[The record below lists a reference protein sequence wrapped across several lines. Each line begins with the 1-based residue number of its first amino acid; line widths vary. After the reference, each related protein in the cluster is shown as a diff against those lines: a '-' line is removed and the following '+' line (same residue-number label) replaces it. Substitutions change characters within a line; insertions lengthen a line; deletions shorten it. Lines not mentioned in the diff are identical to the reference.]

1 MTFFEILELAVRFF
15 AVLFGMSLNMRRIMK
30 SGGRNIDDMLFIASV
45 VLGIAL
51 GIVWRRYEK

>member
-1 MTFFEILELAVRFF
+1 MTNFEIFELVVRFF

-30 SGGRNIDDMLFIASV
+30 SGGKTVDDILFITSI

-51 GIVWRRYEK
+51 GFIWRTYEK

>member
-30 SGGRNIDDMLFIASV
+30 SGGKTLDDILFITSIS
-45 VLGIAL
+45 L
-51 GIVWRRYEK
+51 YKKN